1 MDIYMERI
9 LGKEFRSYWMGLSVI
24 GVVFLHLV
32 FERET
37 MDPFFKLA
45 RMFFKDGDA
54 GVNIFFLLSSYG
66 LCFSYKS
73 NSLVQ
78 FYWRRVARLYPMY
91 LIYLLFVMCWRGEGA
106 MYLLEHI
113 TGVDLCKRF
122 GLAGDAWYI
131 SASILLYASFPVIFK
146 VVKIVKGRYGIK
158 GIYAIIV
165 FLTMTY
171 FLPNIHEYFRGYF
184 HARFYVIVLGITTYL
199 FMSEGKQKDVLKLY
213 SFTGILSFL
222 TFDDCSFYFYLPI
235 LLFALSQ
242 SGLSFPLFGLFSW
255 FGRYSLEIYLAQAFI
270 IQVLFVDMKGNYYVD
285 AIVCLGLTAVAAMVL
300 HFGQKYFWE
309 LMKKTKL

>member
-1 MDIYMERI
+1 MERI
-9 LGKEFRSYWMGLSVI
+9 LGKEFRPYWMGLSII

-106 MYLLEHI
+106 VYLLEHI

-131 SASILLYASFPVIFK
+131 SASILLYASFPLIYRVTQ
-146 VVKIVKGRYGIK
+146 KIISAHGVKGV
-158 GIYAIIV
+158 YAIIV

-171 FLPNIHEYFRGYF
+171 FIPNVHEYFRGYF
-184 HARFYVIVLGITTYL
+184 HARFYVIVLGIATYML
-199 FMSEGKQKDVLKLY
+199 TCEGKHKEVLKLY
-213 SFTGILSFL
+213 SFIAILSFL
-222 TFDDCSFYFYLPI
+222 TFDDCSFYFYLPLI
-235 LLFALSQ
+235 LYAISH
-242 SGLSFPLFGLFSW
+242 SGISFPQFRLFSW

-270 IQVLFVDMKGNYYVD
+270 IQVLFVNMKGNYYVD
-285 AIVCLGLTAVAAMVL
+285 AIVSLGLTAVVAAVL
-300 HFGQKYFWE
+300 HLSQVYFWK
-309 LMKKTKL
+309 LLQRMKISV